1 MACDKLEEA
10 AEKVHVSMFKEMVNG
25 RGSAIN
31 QPFVMSVAQAHNTS
45 YLMTLSNWSKTY
57 SLVNSFIYGDPT
69 FPSLSKHLATVVRK
83 NCQVEKLTLT
93 ESIKKMGT
101 FNQREASGSP
111 ESLLIVINKPSAKSD
126 TAE

>member
-57 SLVNSFIYGDPT
+57 SLINSFIYGDPT

-83 NCQVEKLTLT
+83 KL
-93 ESIKKMGT
+93 
-101 FNQREASGSP
+101 SGRKAHTDWKYK
-111 ESLLIVINKPSAKSD
+111 ENGDI
-126 TAE
+126 